1 RAPGRGG
8 QGDWLSLRGGPGLH
22 GGAARLR
29 GRGRL
34 GGGGPPPVLILRP
47 LSCPRPFGCFGR
59 LATRRFEERLP
70 LAVSHPDA
78 GATAVDVTPTDPPP
92 GPALIGVL
100 PNELQPKEKIVIS
113 VNWTPVK
120 EGRVREILT
129 FLVND
134 ILKHEVILLG
144 NAEEPRKKKRS
155 LWDTIKKKKVSS
167 SSSHKKRISDIQN
180 VNQTFSV
187 PPKADRVRSP
197 LQACENLGGNE
208 GCSPTENNS
217 LILQENKI
225 PISPISPTF
234 KECRGDTCLPLCV
247 RRSTTYTSLHSPE
260 NGELWTLEGAHMRK
274 EFNGKVVTE
283 TSFDSLTGINGQI
296 EEDGKRSLTPN
307 CSSTWN
313 MTQSQGDFLSPD
325 SFVKNSR
332 RASHKLESVPVS
344 PDTFLKDDSRPRHL
358 ESNTI
363 HEMYQTILSPDSFL
377 KDNYG
382 LNQKL
387 ESESVNPF
395 VSPNQFVRDNMP
407 YLSLSQPTCELS
419 PLSKG
424 HSQAPPSPPGQRKNE
439 VLPLIPGSQGA
450 NSPKAIF
457 AEPEASEMMPDG
469 HRFTKQKQPAFP
481 AAQDTAGQAQGTQ
494 PRRRPILSA
503 TVTKPKPAGP
513 RERGPEPSE
522 PKARR
527 CLHSAVGDCGTSA
540 DDLEEE
546 EDALH
551 PYLPVIDPAGGNP
564 KGCRRAAPSC
574 KAAFQARKRKSGG
587 GEEDAAGAIAG
598 TGHAGERESKRI
610 HFSPAE
616 PRTSTAKKTNVPGTP
631 ASQCRSSRGRPHPRK
646 KAAFK
651 TPNSKTHKRTPRM
664 VPVAQ
669 ASLTFIKRLKTDI
682 PRHPM
687 PFAAKN
693 MFYDERWKEKQ
704 QQGLTWWL
712 NFILTPDDF
721 AVKTH
726 VSEVNAASLLLGG
739 ESHHKLSVPRAP
751 TKEEVS
757 LRAYT
762 ARRRLNRLRHAACR
776 LFTSEDMVKAIK
788 KLEVEIAARRLA
800 VRRDRHLWKDVGER
814 QKVLNWLLSY
824 NPLWLRIG
832 LETVFGEL
840 IALEDNSDVTGL
852 AVFILHRLLW
862 NPDIAAEYRH
872 PSVPHLYRDGH
883 EEALSAFT
891 LKKLLLLV
899 CFLDRAKLS
908 RLIDHDPCLFCKD
921 AEFKASRDVLL
932 AFSRGFLSGEGDL
945 SRHLSWLGLPV
956 SHVQTPLDEFDFAV
970 TNLAVDLQ
978 CGVRLVLT
986 FSYHTRNWDL
996 SKQLRIPAISRL
1008 QKMHNVELALQALR
1022 SRGVPLQ
1029 DEQGG
1034 AILAKD
1040 IVDRHREKT
1049 LALLWKIAL
1058 AFQVDI
1064 SLNLDELKEEIDFLK
1079 RTWRVK
1085 RSTPA
1090 RSRPADA
1097 VLSEKTDTRPS
1108 DSSEQRPE
1116 SIRLLME
1123 WVQAVCAFYSV
1134 RVENFTVSFSDG
1146 RVLCYLIH
1154 HYHPRCVPLDAIRQQ
1169 TSQTVEC
1176 AQSGS
1181 VVLNSSSESD
1191 ESCLDLS
1198 LKALELA
1205 GKAPELH
1212 RELLENERRN
1222 FQLVSSAARDL
1233 GGIPAMVQHADMSNT
1248 IPDEKVV
1255 VTYLSFLCARLLDL
1269 RRETRAARRI
1279 QAAWREYKLRA
1290 DLQRHQERD
1299 QAARIIQAAVLG
1311 FLTRRRLRKEA
1322 QAALAVQRRWRRLC
1336 RRRAV
1341 LRAEQAQLEKAQSQA
1356 ASVIQRNWRR
1366 CSARKQFLRLRHYS
1380 VVLQSRRRM
1389 VAAVASYKRHLW
1401 AAVTIQRHWRAC
1413 VRRKQD
1419 QQSYR
1424 ALRASCLVI
1433 QSAFRRWRRREQR
1446 LQMRAA
1452 VTLQRA
1458 FREWRAR
1465 KRAREEKA
1473 ATALQAWYRAH
1484 RERQRYRHVRA
1495 CVVLIQARFR
1505 GFRARKLFQ
1514 RKKAS
1519 VLTIQQRWRAHLQ
1532 GKAERARYLQVQ
1544 AAALRLQAAFR
1555 AARARGRRTQTRAA
1569 CVLQAY
1575 WRMRRERAR
1584 FLSLRQTV
1592 IRLQALVR
1600 KHQQLQN
1607 YRKMKSATL
1616 VIQVHFRAYI
1626 AARRAQASYQETRAA
1641 VLVLQAACRGMRA
1654 RRRFR
1659 LARTSVVKIQSH
1671 CRACIARR
1679 RFLSLKHAAVQL
1691 QSIVRMRQAR
1701 ARYLRLRAAALFTQR
1716 RFRALKTAA
1725 RRREEY
1731 RRVRAACIR
1740 LQAFARGHLVRR
1752 QLRLQSSAAVTL
1764 QSCFR
1769 MREARRRFLRVRS
1782 AALVI
1787 QRAYRARQARLSCR
1801 KRWQVLR
1808 AVTRLQAAYR
1818 GYRARQLL
1826 RRRSTAARKIQAAFR
1841 GHRERVRFRSVL
1853 WSAVTIQRWYRARR
1867 TARDLRAQFFK
1878 ARTAALSL
1886 QAACRGWK
1894 VRARIRREQQAALKI
1909 QAAFRAAQA
1918 QRQFRRLRTAA
1929 LVLQGRWRARAAG
1942 RRQRV
1947 TYAGLRQ
1954 AVLTL
1959 QAAWRGRTA
1968 RRQIQKRHECAT
1980 IIQAQYRMH
1989 AQRRRWAALRE
2000 AACLI
2005 QARYRAHRLGREQ
2018 RFWYLKTKA
2027 AVVTLQA
2034 AFRRMRA
2041 RRERARERGRAA
2053 AVIQS
2058 RYRAHRA
2065 RRRYAACRASAITI
2079 QRWYRRVRAARQQR
2093 GEYLHVKEAA
2103 THLQAAYRGLRAR
2116 RQLQRMHTAA
2126 TAIQAVFKMHQ
2137 AQGRFRQ
2144 VRAAAVV
2151 IQVRYRAR
2159 RQGRAQRAQYLA
2171 VLQAARVLQASW
2183 RGARVRRT
2191 LRQMQSAAV
2200 LIQSCYRRY
2209 RQQRHFLQLKRA
2221 TEAVQRR
2228 YRAAQA
2234 GRLQL
2239 QSYASL
2245 RRCVICVQA
2254 AFRGRRARRRV
2265 RALHLAAAVIQRR
2278 FRALRARRR
2287 FLSLRSTA
2295 IWVQR
2300 RYRANVR
2307 AKHRRQLLRLREA
2320 AVKIQAWVRG
2330 WLVRR
2335 RLREMHRAAT
2345 VVQAALRMHRARARY
2360 QALKQASVL
2369 IQRRY
2374 RAGRAVRL
2382 QREVCVGQRGAAE
2395 VLLAAQEGVKAGRLS
2410 QEQHRAAAII
2420 QSAYRR
2426 HRWRLSHQQLRAAP
2440 GVTQERH
2447 GANEKEAL
2455 DHCALSKAAAC
2466 TQAGS
2471 AAPAVGERIREQH
2484 PAAITVQPHL
2494 RAVRR
2499 RKRFLQ
2505 FRAAVA
2511 FVQRRRRVATA
2522 ALGLRSSCRGLR
2534 GHRDGDRRLRATT
2547 RIQASRRMHRARA
2560 AHRAESSAAAVVQSH
2575 CRSYVRGTAGA
2586 RRCSAARRP
2595 APPVEA
2601 ACRGPR
2607 GRRALGEASEGAV
2620 AASAGPPA
2628 TRCDGP
2634 GAQQDAAWSPVARP
2648 HSGAEAH
2655 SQGEAA
2661 VTRPPALQETAP
2673 GMLGAREPAALR
2685 VRPSLRTAE
2694 CHSRFVRRSR
2704 AAVTLPLSSRARRAR
2719 RRFLLGRDAV
2729 AVQNRRRAC
2738 ASARLQRRAW
2748 LHIRSRVVIIQA
2760 WTRGFLQ
2767 KRKFQRI
2774 KASAL
2779 TIQAAWRSYRARRR
2793 ARAVEAACRIQAW
2806 FRGWK
2811 ARKGYLAVLKAVR
2824 AVQGRFR
2831 ARRAR
2836 ARFLSVRASAV
2847 TIQRRW
2853 RATLCGRR
2861 AREHFLAMQ
2870 KVIIGVAL
2878 CPVKVTHFKNIL
2890 WTTIDL
2896 GPIHS
2901 ALRRSRSSRPR
2912 QAGSVPEYSHTS
2924 LIMSTFKALTCC
2936 SWELQLNETSER
2948 RATVRLLHF
2957 AAAARY
2963 HLAAVRI
2970 QRAYRRHAAVRSAER
2985 HLDSIICI
2993 QRWFRAR
3000 LRLRRFMQICHSV
3013 IDLQHEVQE
3022 RRRRQ
3027 HRAAS
3032 VIQAATRRFLLRR
3045 EQERLRHGVVKI
3057 QALWRGY
3064 ALRKKNNCTKIKA
3077 IRRSLQALSG
3087 EVREEDKLYKRTA
3100 LALFHLLT
3108 YKHLSAV
3115 LEALKHLEVVTRL
3128 SPLCCENM
3136 AQSGAILKI
3145 FLLIRSCNRSVPC
3158 MEVVSYAVQVLLH
3171 VAKYEKTTA
3180 AVGAVDGCMDT
3191 LLDLLR
3197 MYWEKPGDKIADKSG
3212 SIFTKTCCLLAVL
3225 LTAPSRASD
3234 VQSRSKVADCVYS
3247 IYRLTAHKHRVDA
3260 ERTLHKQ
3267 SQNCSGSLP
3276 RLPETPV
3283 RARMVARL
3291 QPGWVLRR
3299 DNVQEITA
3307 PLQAVQLVM
3316 DTLGVPY

>member
-1 RAPGRGG
+1 MAARRGC
-8 QGDWLSLRGGPGLH
+8 
-22 GGAARLR
+22 GGAGAS
-29 GRGRL
+29 GR
-34 GGGGPPPVLILRP
+34 GPPPVLIL
-47 LSCPRPFGCFGR
+47 SHFCPRPFVCFGDLR
-59 LATRRFEERLP
+59 PGASRTLP
-70 LAVSHPDA
+70 LAVLNPNA
-78 GATAVDVTPTDPPP
+78 EAAAVTVPR
-92 GPALIGVL
+92 GPAADRGFRVC
-100 PNELQPKEKIVIS
+100 PRAFELQPKEKIVIS

-167 SSSHKKRISDIQN
+167 SSSHKKRISNIQN

-234 KECRGDTCLPLCV
+234 KECHGDTCLPLCV

-260 NGELWTLEGAHMRK
+260 SGELWTLEGAHMRK
-274 EFNGKVVTE
+274 EFNGKVITE

-313 MTQSQGDFLSPD
+313 ITQSQGDFLSPD

-332 RASHKLESVPVS
+332 RASNKLEPVTVS

-363 HEMYQTILSPDSFL
+363 HEIYRTILSPDSFL

-419 PLSKG
+419 PLSKER
-424 HSQAPPSPPGQRKNE
+424 SQAPPSPPGQRKNE
-439 VLPLIPGSQGA
+439 VLPFIPGNQGA

-457 AEPEASEMMPDG
+457 AEPEASEMIPDG
-469 HRFTKQKQPAFP
+469 HSFTKQKQPAFP
-481 AAQDTAGQAQGTQ
+481 AAQDTAGQAHGAQ

-513 RERGPEPSE
+513 RERGTEPSE

-527 CLHSAVGDCGTSA
+527 CLRSAVGDCRNAA
-540 DDLEEE
+540 DDQEEE

-564 KGCRRAAPSC
+564 EGCRRAAPSC

-587 GEEDAAGAIAG
+587 GGEDAAGASAG
-598 TGHAGERESKRI
+598 AGHAGERESKRI

-616 PRTSTAKKTNVPGTP
+616 SRASTAKKTNAPGTP
-631 ASQCRSSRGRPHPRK
+631 ASQCRSSRGRPHPKK
-646 KAAFK
+646 KADSLAFK

-693 MFYDERWKEKQ
+693 IFYDERWKEKQ

-751 TKEEVS
+751 TKEEAS

-762 ARRRLNRLRHAACR
+762 ARRRLNHLRHAACR
-776 LFTSEDMVKAIK
+776 LFTSESMVKAIR
-788 KLEVEIAARRLA
+788 KLEGEIAARRLA

-852 AVFILHRLLW
+852 AVFILSRLLW
-862 NPDIAAEYRH
+862 NPDIAAEYQH

-978 CGVRLVLT
+978 CGVRLVRTMELL
-986 FSYHTRNWDL
+986 TRNWDL

-1008 QKMHNVELALQALR
+1008 QKMHNVDLALQALR
-1022 SRGVPLQ
+1022 ARGIPLQ

-1064 SLNLDELKEEIDFLK
+1064 SLNLDELKEEIGFLK

-1097 VLSEKTDTRPS
+1097 VPSEKTDPRPS
-1108 DSSEQRPE
+1108 GSSEQRPE

-1123 WVQAVCAFYSV
+1123 WVQAVCAFYSLK
-1134 RVENFTVSFSDG
+1134 VENFTVSFSDG

-1154 HYHPRCVPLDAIRQQ
+1154 HYHPRCVPLDAIRQR

-1198 LKALELA
+1198 LKAVEL
-1205 GKAPELH
+1205 GTAPELH

-1255 VTYLSFLCARLLDL
+1255 ITYLSFLCARLLDL

-1279 QAAWREYKLRA
+1279 QAAWRDHKLRA
-1290 DLQRHQERD
+1290 DLRRHQERD
-1299 QAARIIQAAVLG
+1299 RAARTIQAAVLG
-1311 FLTRRRLRKEA
+1311 FLTRRRLRKDA
-1322 QAALAVQRRWRRLC
+1322 QAALVIQRRWRGLC

-1341 LRAEQAQLEKAQSQA
+1341 LRAAQEQLEEAQSQS

-1366 CSARKQFLRLRHYS
+1366 YSARKRFLRLRHYS

-1389 VAAVASYKRHLW
+1389 VAAVASYRRHLW

-1433 QSAFRRWRRREQR
+1433 QSAFRRWRCREQR
-1446 LQMRAA
+1446 LRMRAA
-1452 VTLQRA
+1452 ATLQRA
-1458 FREWRAR
+1458 FRGWRAR
-1465 KRAREEKA
+1465 KRAREDKA

-1484 RERQRYRHVRA
+1484 REVRRFRHVRA

-1532 GKAERARYLQVQ
+1532 GKAERGRFLQAR

-1555 AARARGRRTQTRAA
+1555 AARARDRRRQTRAA

-1575 WRMRRERAR
+1575 WRMRRERAQ
-1584 FLSLRQTV
+1584 FLSFRQTV

-1600 KHQQLQN
+1600 KHQQLQK
-1607 YRKMKSATL
+1607 YRKMKSAAL
-1616 VIQVHFRAYI
+1616 VIQVHFRAYM
-1626 AARRAQASYQETRAA
+1626 AARRARVSYQETRAA
-1641 VLVLQAACRGMRA
+1641 VLVLQSACRGMWA

-1679 RFLSLKHAAVQL
+1679 RFLSLKHAAVRL
-1691 QSIVRMRQAR
+1691 QSIVRMRQTC

-1716 RFRALKTAA
+1716 RYRALKTAA

-1740 LQAFARGHLVRR
+1740 LQALARGHLVRR
-1752 QLRLQSSAAVTL
+1752 QLRLQSSAALTL

-1769 MREARRRFLRVRS
+1769 MREARRHFLRVRR

-1787 QRAYRARQARLSCR
+1787 QRAYRARQARLRRR
-1801 KRWQVLR
+1801 KHQQVLR

-1826 RRRSTAARKIQAAFR
+1826 RRRATAARKIQAAFR
-1841 GHRERVRFRSVL
+1841 GHRERARFRSVL
-1853 WSAVTIQRWYRARR
+1853 RSAVMIQRWYRARR
-1867 TARDLRAQFFK
+1867 TARDLRAQFFR

-1894 VRARIRREQQAALKI
+1894 VRAQIRREQQAALTI

-1929 LVLQGRWRARAAG
+1929 LALQRHWRARAAG
-1942 RRQRV
+1942 RRQRLV
-1947 TYAGLRQ
+1947 YAGLRQ
-1954 AVLTL
+1954 AALTL

-1980 IIQAQYRMH
+1980 VIQARYRMH

-2000 AACLI
+2000 AARLI
-2005 QARYRAHRLGREQ
+2005 QARYRAHRLGRRQ
-2018 RFWYLKTKA
+2018 RLWYLKTKA
-2027 AVVTLQA
+2027 AVVTLQS

-2041 RRERARERGRAA
+2041 RRESARERGRAA

-2065 RRRYAACRASAITI
+2065 RRRYAAYRASAIAI
-2079 QRWYRRVRAARQQR
+2079 QRWYRHVRAAHQQR
-2093 GEYLHVKEAA
+2093 REYLHLKEAA

-2159 RQGRAQRAQYLA
+2159 RQGRTQRARYLA

-2209 RQQRHFLQLKRA
+2209 RQQTHFLQLKWA

-2245 RRCVICVQA
+2245 RRCAIRVQA

-2265 RALHLAAAVIQRR
+2265 RALHLAAAVIQRW
-2278 FRALRARRR
+2278 FRALLARRR

-2295 IWVQR
+2295 IWAQR
-2300 RYRANVR
+2300 RYRANVH

-2320 AVKIQAWVRG
+2320 AVKIQARVRG

-2369 IQRRY
+2369 LQRRY
-2374 RAGRAVRL
+2374 RACRAARL
-2382 QREVCVGQRGAAE
+2382 RREECVGQRGAAE
-2395 VLLAAQEGVKAGRLS
+2395 VLPAAPEGAKAGQLS
-2410 QEQHRAAAII
+2410 REQHRAAAII

-2426 HRWRLSHQQLRAAP
+2426 HRRRLSHQQLRAAP
-2440 GVTQERH
+2440 RVTRDRH
-2447 GANEKEAL
+2447 SANEKEAPG
-2455 DHCALSKAAAC
+2455 HRALPKAAAC
-2466 TQAGS
+2466 TPAGS
-2471 AAPAVGERIREQH
+2471 AAPAVGERSREQR
-2484 PAAITVQPHL
+2484 PAAVTVQPHL
-2494 RAVRR
+2494 RPVRR

-2505 FRAAVA
+2505 FRAAA
-2511 FVQRRRRVATA
+2511 GFVQRRRSVAA
-2522 ALGLRSSCRGLR
+2522 AARTPAAPGPQSSCRGSR
-2534 GHRDGDRRLRATT
+2534 GHGDGDGRLRATT
-2547 RIQASRRMHRARA
+2547 RIQASQRTHRARA
-2560 AHRAESSAAAVVQSH
+2560 ADRAEGRAAAVVQSP
-2575 CRSYVRGTAGA
+2575 CGPYVRGTAGA

-2595 APPVEA
+2595 APPAEA

-2607 GRRALGEASEGAV
+2607 GRWALGGASEGAV

-2628 TRCDGP
+2628 SHCDGP
-2634 GAQQDAAWSPVARP
+2634 GAQQDAAWSPAARP

-2655 SQGEAA
+2655 SQREAA
-2661 VTRPPALQETAP
+2661 VTSPPALRETAP

-2685 VRPSLRTAE
+2685 VRPSLRMAA

-2704 AAVTLPLSSRARRAR
+2704 AVVTLPLSCRARRAR
-2719 RRFLLGRDAV
+2719 GRFLLGRDAV
-2729 AVQNRRRAC
+2729 AVQSRRRAC
-2738 ASARLQRRAW
+2738 ASARLRRRAC
-2748 LHIRSRVVIIQA
+2748 LRIRGSVVIIQA

-2767 KRKFQRI
+2767 KRKFRRI

-2779 TIQAAWRSYRARRR
+2779 IIQAAWRSYRARRR
-2793 ARAVEAACRIQAW
+2793 AHAVEAACRIQAW
-2806 FRGWK
+2806 FRGWQ
-2811 ARKGYLAVLKAVR
+2811 ARKRYLAVLKAVR

-2836 ARFLSVRASAV
+2836 AWFLSVRASAV

-2853 RATLCGRR
+2853 RATLGGRR
-2861 AREHFLAMQ
+2861 AREHFLAVQ
-2870 KVIIGVAL
+2870 
-2878 CPVKVTHFKNIL
+2878 
-2890 WTTIDL
+2890 
-2896 GPIHS
+2896 
-2901 ALRRSRSSRPR
+2901 
-2912 QAGSVPEYSHTS
+2912 
-2924 LIMSTFKALTCC
+2924 
-2936 SWELQLNETSER
+2936 TSES

-2957 AAAARY
+2957 AAAARC

-2985 HLDSIICI
+2985 HLDSVICI

-3000 LRLRRFMQICHSV
+3000 LRLRRFVQVCHS
-3013 IDLQHEVQE
+3013 IIGLQHEVEE

-3045 EQERLRHGVVKI
+3045 KQARLRHSIVKI

-3087 EVREEDKLYKRTA
+3087 EVREEDKLYKRTS

-3136 AQSGAILKI
+3136 AQSGAIRKI

-3180 AVGAVDGCMDT
+3180 AVGAVDGCVDT

-3197 MYWEKPGDKIADKSG
+3197 MYREKPGDKIADKSG

-3225 LTAPSRASD
+3225 LKATGRASD
-3234 VQSRSKVADCVYS
+3234 VQSRSKVADCVSS

-3260 ERTLHKQ
+3260 ERILHKQ
-3267 SQNCSGSLP
+3267 SQNSGSLP
-3276 RLPETPV
+3276 RLPETAP

-3316 DTLGVPY
+3316 DTLGVPYP

>member
-1 RAPGRGG
+1 MAARRGC
-8 QGDWLSLRGGPGLH
+8 
-22 GGAARLR
+22 GGAGAS
-29 GRGRL
+29 GR
-34 GGGGPPPVLILRP
+34 GPPPVLIL
-47 LSCPRPFGCFGR
+47 SHFCPRPFVCFGDLR
-59 LATRRFEERLP
+59 PGASRTLP
-70 LAVSHPDA
+70 LAVLNPNA
-78 GATAVDVTPTDPPP
+78 EAAAVTLPR
-92 GPALIGVL
+92 GPAADRGFRVC
-100 PNELQPKEKIVIS
+100 PSAFELQPKEKIVIS
-113 VNWTPVK
+113 INWTPVK

-187 PPKADRVRSP
+187 PPRADRVRSP

-208 GCSPTENNS
+208 GCSPTENNP

-234 KECRGDTCLPLCV
+234 KECHGDTCLPLCV

-274 EFNGKVVTE
+274 EFNGKVITE
-283 TSFDSLTGINGQI
+283 TSFDSLTGINRQI

-313 MTQSQGDFLSPD
+313 ITQSQGDFLSPD
-325 SFVKNSR
+325 SFVKNSH
-332 RASHKLESVPVS
+332 RASNKLESVTVS

-358 ESNTI
+358 ESNTM
-363 HEMYQTILSPDSFL
+363 HEIYRTILSPDSFL

-424 HSQAPPSPPGQRKNE
+424 HSQAPPSPPGQRKDE
-439 VLPLIPGSQGA
+439 VLPFIPGNQGA

-457 AEPEASEMMPDG
+457 AEPEASEMIPGG
-469 HRFTKQKQPAFP
+469 HGFTKQTQPAFP
-481 AAQDTAGQAQGTQ
+481 AAQDTAGQAHGAQ

-513 RERGPEPSE
+513 RERGLEPSE

-527 CLHSAVGDCGTSA
+527 CLRSAVGDCGTAA

-587 GEEDAAGAIAG
+587 GGEDAAGAIAG

-616 PRTSTAKKTNVPGTP
+616 SQTSTAKKTHMPGTP
-631 ASQCRSSRGRPHPRK
+631 ASQCRSSRGRPHPKK
-646 KAAFK
+646 KADSLAFK

-721 AVKTH
+721 AVKIH

-776 LFTSEDMVKAIK
+776 LFTSESMVKAIK

-932 AFSRGFLSGEGDL
+932 AFSRSFLSGEGDL

-978 CGVRLVLT
+978 CGVRLVRTMELL
-986 FSYHTRNWDL
+986 TRNWDL

-1022 SRGVPLQ
+1022 SRGVLLQ

-1090 RSRPADA
+1090 HSRPADA
-1097 VLSEKTDTRPS
+1097 VLSAKTDTRPS

-1134 RVENFTVSFSDG
+1134 KVENFTVSFSDG

-1154 HYHPRCVPLDAIRQQ
+1154 HYHPRCVPLDAIRQR

-1269 RRETRAARRI
+1269 RKETRAARRI

-1290 DLQRHQERD
+1290 DLWHHQERD

-1322 QAALAVQRRWRRLC
+1322 QAALAIQKRWRRLC

-1366 CSARKQFLRLRHYS
+1366 YSARKQFLRLRHYS
-1380 VVLQSRRRM
+1380 VILQSRRRM

-1413 VRRKQD
+1413 VRREQD

-1452 VTLQRA
+1452 ATLQRA

-1484 RERQRYRHVRA
+1484 REVRRYRHVRA
-1495 CVVLIQARFR
+1495 CIVLIQARFR

-1519 VLTIQQRWRAHLQ
+1519 VLTIQQGWRAHLQ
-1532 GKAERARYLQVQ
+1532 GKAERARYLQ
-1544 AAALRLQAAFR
+1544 AR

-1616 VIQVHFRAYI
+1616 VIQVHFRAYV
-1626 AARRAQASYQETRAA
+1626 AARRARASYQETRAA

-1731 RRVRAACIR
+1731 RRVRAACIQ
-1740 LQAFARGHLVRR
+1740 LQAFTRGHLVRR

-1769 MREARRRFLRVRS
+1769 MRAARRRFLRVRS

-1787 QRAYRARQARLSCR
+1787 QRGYRARQARLSCR

-1853 WSAVTIQRWYRARR
+1853 RSALTIQRWYRARR

-1886 QAACRGWK
+1886 QAAYRGWK

-1929 LVLQGRWRARAAG
+1929 LVLQRRWRARAAG
-1942 RRQRV
+1942 RSQRV
-1947 TYAGLRQ
+1947 AYAGLQQ
-1954 AVLTL
+1954 AALRL
-1959 QAAWRGRTA
+1959 QAAWRARTA
-1968 RRQIQKRHECAT
+1968 RRQIQKRHDCAT

-1989 AQRRRWAALRE
+1989 VQRRRWAALRE
-2000 AACLI
+2000 AAHLI
-2005 QARYRAHRLGREQ
+2005 QARYRAHRLGRRQ
-2018 RFWYLKTKA
+2018 RLWYLKTKA

-2103 THLQAAYRGLRAR
+2103 TRLQAAYRGLRAR
-2116 RQLQRMHTAA
+2116 RQLQRMHRAA

-2137 AQGRFRQ
+2137 AQRRFLQ

-2151 IQVRYRAR
+2151 IQVRYRAC

-2191 LRQMQSAAV
+2191 LRQMQTAAV

-2209 RQQRHFLQLKRA
+2209 RQQTHFLQLKRA
-2221 TEAVQRR
+2221 TETVQRR

-2245 RRCVICVQA
+2245 RRSVIRVQA
-2254 AFRGRRARRRV
+2254 AFRGRRARRRL

-2278 FRALRARRR
+2278 FRALLARRR

-2295 IWVQR
+2295 VWVQR

-2307 AKHRRQLLRLREA
+2307 AKHHRQLLRLREA
-2320 AVKIQAWVRG
+2320 AVKIQARVRG

-2360 QALKQASVL
+2360 QVLKQASVL
-2369 IQRRY
+2369 IQRQY
-2374 RAGRAVRL
+2374 RAGRAARL
-2382 QREVCVGQRGAAE
+2382 RREECVGQRGAAE
-2395 VLLAAQEGVKAGRLS
+2395 VLSAAQEGAKAGRLS
-2410 QEQHRAAAII
+2410 QEQHRAAAVI

-2426 HRWRLSHQQLRAAP
+2426 HRRRLSHQQLRAAP
-2440 GVTQERH
+2440 GVTQEIH

-2455 DHCALSKAAAC
+2455 DHRALAKAAAG

-2471 AAPAVGERIREQH
+2471 AAPAVGERSREQH
-2484 PAAITVQPHL
+2484 PAAVTVQPHL

-2511 FVQRRRRVATA
+2511 FVQRRRSVAA
-2522 ALGLRSSCRGLR
+2522 AARAPAAPGLQSSCRGLW

-2560 AHRAESSAAAVVQSH
+2560 TDRAESSAAVVVQSH
-2575 CRSYVRGTAGA
+2575 CGLYVRGTAGG
-2586 RRCSAARRP
+2586 RRCSAACRP

-2607 GRRALGEASEGAV
+2607 GRQALGEAFEGVV

-2634 GAQQDAAWSPVARP
+2634 GAQQDAARSPAARP
-2648 HSGAEAH
+2648 HLGAEAH
-2655 SQGEAA
+2655 SQGEAV
-2661 VTRPPALQETAP
+2661 VTSPPALRETAP
-2673 GMLGAREPAALR
+2673 GTLGAQEPAALR
-2685 VRPSLRTAE
+2685 VRPSLRMAV
-2694 CHSRFVRRSR
+2694 CRSRFVRRSR
-2704 AAVTLPLSSRARRAR
+2704 AAVTLPLSCRARRAR

-2748 LHIRSRVVIIQA
+2748 LHIRSSVVIIQA

-2811 ARKGYLAVLKAVR
+2811 ARKGFLAVLKAVR

-2870 KVIIGVAL
+2870 
-2878 CPVKVTHFKNIL
+2878 
-2890 WTTIDL
+2890 
-2896 GPIHS
+2896 
-2901 ALRRSRSSRPR
+2901 
-2912 QAGSVPEYSHTS
+2912 
-2924 LIMSTFKALTCC
+2924 
-2936 SWELQLNETSER
+2936 TSEH

-2957 AAAARY
+2957 AAAARC

-2970 QRAYRRHAAVRSAER
+2970 QRAYRRHVALRSAER
-2985 HLDSIICI
+2985 HLDSVICI

-3022 RRRRQ
+3022 QRWRQ

-3032 VIQAATRRFLLRR
+3032 VIQAAARRFLLRR
-3045 EQERLRHGVVKI
+3045 KQERLRHGVVKI

-3100 LALFHLLT
+3100 LALFRLLT

-3180 AVGAVDGCMDT
+3180 AVGAVDGCVDT

-3197 MYWEKPGDKIADKSG
+3197 TYREKPGDRVADKSG

-3247 IYRLTAHKHRVDA
+3247 IYKLTAHKHRVDA
-3260 ERTLHKQ
+3260 ERILHKQ
-3267 SQNCSGSLP
+3267 SQNCSVSLP
-3276 RLPETPV
+3276 RLPETPA

-3316 DTLGVPY
+3316 DTLGVPYP